1 MAKLD
6 KRTPAQHLYPHLP
19 SANKPVPSSGAGA
32 GRVADAMWPHLAPKP
47 PRPKVWTD
55 RDSLLRHLRAAN
67 ASGRK
72 GR

>member
-1 MAKLD
+1 MAKL
-6 KRTPAQHLYPHLP
+6 RETPAQELYPHLP
-19 SANKPVPSSGAGA
+19 SANKPSPPSGAE
-32 GRVADAMWPHLAPKP
+32 RRETVADAMWPHLAPKP

-72 GR
+72 ER